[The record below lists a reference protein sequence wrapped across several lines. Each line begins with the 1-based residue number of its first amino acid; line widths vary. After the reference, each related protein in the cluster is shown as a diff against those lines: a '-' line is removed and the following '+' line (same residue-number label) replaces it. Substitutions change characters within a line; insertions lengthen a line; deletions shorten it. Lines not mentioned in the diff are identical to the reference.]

1 LAPLFPRALGEHS
14 HYPIQV
20 DPMNFSRFIKTIRIS
35 SRASPLLA
43 DAHQSDYQF
52 SSPPSLN
59 RVPIALIDAA
69 RDQSIGK

>member
-1 LAPLFPRALGEHS
+1 
-14 HYPIQV
+14 
-20 DPMNFSRFIKTIRIS
+20 MKFSSFITTIRIS

-59 RVPIALIDAA
+59 RIPVALIDAA